1 MIDSNVIKKT
11 KQGHKTIFLTKDATA
26 IPSEDNTVSISL
38 NDESQDPTPVDP
50 NGIDLNVTST
60 IPPCQKILKTPNWI
74 RLVITIFL
82 VWSYS
87 I

>member
-26 IPSEDNTVSISL
+26 IPIEDNLVSISL

-50 NGIDLNVTST
+50 NGINLN
-60 IPPCQKILKTPNWI
+60 
-74 RLVITIFL
+74 
-82 VWSYS
+82 
-87 I
+87 

>member
-11 KQGHKTIFLTKDATA
+11 KQGHKTFFLTKDATA
-26 IPSEDNTVSISL
+26 IPIEDNTVSISL
-38 NDESQDPTPVDP
+38 NYESQDPTPVDP

-60 IPPCQKILKTPNWI
+60 IPLCQKILKTPNRI
-74 RLVITIFL
+74 RLVIIIL
-82 VWSYS
+82 LLWSSS